1 MGRNR
6 LRRKCSKLRTKES
19 QIGGRGGER
28 QGVGD
33 SDGGERIRCTG
44 ATVAKDRGGEK
55 GRRMGAEEH
64 RNESPGR
71 GFIK

>member
-1 MGRNR
+1 MGRKG

-28 QGVGD
+28 QRVGD
-33 SDGGERIRCTG
+33 SNGGKRIRCTG

-55 GRRMGAEEH
+55 WRRMEVEEQTSHRAEV
-64 RNESPGR
+64 
-71 GFIK
+71 FFK